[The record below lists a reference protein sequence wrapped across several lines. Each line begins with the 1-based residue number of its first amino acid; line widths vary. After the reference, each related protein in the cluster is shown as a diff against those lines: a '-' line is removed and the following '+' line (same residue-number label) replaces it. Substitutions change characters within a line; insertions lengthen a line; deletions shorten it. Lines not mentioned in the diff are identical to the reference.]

1 MRHDYTVGLAT
12 LGCKVAQ
19 YETEALAEAF
29 ESLGF
34 TVLSFEDIC
43 DVYVINTC
51 TVTAESD
58 RKSRQM
64 IRRASRRNEKALVMV
79 TGCYAQT
86 SPNEVAQLPQVVYV
100 SGNESKLN
108 LPKKALAF
116 LTDGLQETPTV
127 EGLDLD
133 GAPFEPMSITRAPRT
148 RAYVKIEDGCDCRCT
163 YCAIPGARGP
173 VRSKPQSDV
182 LREIDGLVQG
192 GTREIVL
199 TGIETASYGRDFGD
213 GSALVALI
221 EQIAAE
227 CDVSRIRLGSMTPE
241 FFTEERV
248 ERLASIGV
256 LTPHFHLSVQSAS
269 GGVLARMR
277 RRYQPDR
284 LYRALALLRTHFATL
299 ELSGDF
305 ICGFPGETDAEFEE
319 TYAFAEQAEFLQ
331 MHVFTYSKRKNT
343 PAATF
348 EGQVSKEIAAKRSAR
363 LIALGER
370 MKEKRLRRALG
381 YGRLRVLF
389 EQREGDCFI
398 GHTEHFLPVAIRTDR
413 DLHGMLLD
421 TVPLCT
427 DGGRISA
434 TLV

>member
-34 TVLSFEDIC
+34 TVLSFDDVC
-43 DVYVINTC
+43 DVYVVNTC

-64 IRRASRRNEKALVMV
+64 IRRASRRNERALVMV

-86 SPNEVAQLPQVVYV
+86 SPGEASALPQVVYV

-108 LPKKALAF
+108 LPYRALSF
-116 LTDGLQETPTV
+116 LR
-127 EGLDLD
+127 EGLPQAPVTEGLTLE
-133 GAPFEPMSITRAPRT
+133 GATFEPMRITHAPRT

-173 VRSKPQSDV
+173 VRSKAQDDV
-182 LREIDGLVQG
+182 LREIDGLVAG

-213 GSALVALI
+213 GNALVSLI
-221 EQIAAE
+221 ERISRE

-248 ERLASIGV
+248 KRLASVGV

-269 GGVLARMR
+269 SGVLARMR

-284 LYRALALLRTHFATL
+284 LYRAVELLRTHFASL

-319 TYAFAEQAEFLQ
+319 TYAFAEQAELLQ

-348 EGQVSKEIAAKRSAR
+348 DLQVPKQIAAERSAR
-363 LIALGER
+363 LIALGSR

-381 YGRLRVLF
+381 YPRLRVLF
-389 EQREGDCFI
+389 EQREGDCFV
-398 GHTEHFLPVAIRTDR
+398 GHTEHFLPVAVKTER
-413 DLHGMLLD
+413 DLHGMLLN

-427 DGGRISA
+427 DGVRIDA